1 MAKNEPKTRET
12 DASVDDFI
20 ESVADA
26 NQREDART
34 IVQLMQAA
42 TKKPPKMWG
51 TAIIGFDARPI
62 KYASGHELDWPI
74 IAFSPRKGNTV
85 LYIMNGFPQYETLLA
100 KLGPHK
106 TGKACL
112 YIKRLSD
119 IDLRVLKTLI
129 TQSVKSVKASRA

>member
-12 DASVDDFI
+12 DASVGDFI
-20 ESVADA
+20 DSVADA
-26 NQREDART
+26 HQREDART
-34 IVQLMQAA
+34 VLQLMQAV

-51 TAIIGFDARPI
+51 TAIIGFDSRPLQ
-62 KYASGHELDWPI
+62 YASGRELDWPI
-74 IAFSPRKGNTV
+74 IGFSPRKGKTV
-85 LYIMNGFPQYETLLA
+85 LYIMDGFPQYAELLA

-106 TGKACL
+106 TGKSCL

-119 IDLRVLKTLI
+119 VDLGVLKSLI